1 MTSPHHPYLRRVPAP
16 FLVIFIAAALP
27 FVISAQEN
35 LGRGRVT
42 GQVVD
47 ETGAP
52 VEGAKVVAES
62 LQGTAKL
69 DGTTNKKGNF
79 AIGGLGTGPW
89 RITASKEGYVN
100 AFTEM
105 SVAQLKSNP
114 PVALTLKKAGPSAAG
129 LQPDKSSLAALDQG
143 NALLDQGNC
152 DGALALFR
160 DFQSKYPEIYQIR
173 LNIGSAYLKKGETDN
188 AEAEYK
194 GVLADVIR
202 VKGDYGSD
210 KATSIRALAG
220 LGEIA
225 LKKGDLA
232 AGQKYFTEAL
242 AISPEDEAAA
252 YNVGEIL
259 FSNQKADE
267 AVKYFELAI
276 QIKKDWSKP
285 YYKLGF
291 VYLNKGDMAKSLEY
305 FNKFVALD
313 PANPEVPAVR
323 NIIATIEKMKK

>member
-1 MTSPHHPYLRRVPAP
+1 MTDPHHPYLRRVPARL
-16 FLVIFIAAALP
+16 LVIVIAAALP
-27 FVISAQEN
+27 IVLAAQEN
-35 LGRGRVT
+35 LGRGRVA

-69 DGTTNKKGNF
+69 DGTTNKKGIF
-79 AIGGLGTGPW
+79 AIAGLGTGPW

-105 SVAQLKSNP
+105 NVTQLKANP
-114 PVALTLKKAGPSAAG
+114 SVTLTLEKAGVSAG
-129 LQPDKSSLAALDQG
+129 LKADKSSLAILDQG
-143 NALLDQGNC
+143 NALLNEGNC
-152 DGALALFR
+152 DGALALFQE
-160 DFQSKYPEIYQIR
+160 FQSKYPEFYQVR
-173 LNIGSAYLKKGETDN
+173 LNIGSAYLKKGETDK

-194 GVLADVIR
+194 GVLADIIR
-202 VKGDYGSD
+202 IKGDYQND
-210 KATSIRALAG
+210 KTTSSRALAG

-225 LKKGDLA
+225 LKKGDFE
-232 AGQKYFTEAL
+232 AGQKCFTEAL

-252 YNVGEIL
+252 YNVGEML
-259 FSNQKADE
+259 FSNQKIDE

-276 QIKKDWSKP
+276 QIKKDWPKP

-313 PANPEVPAVR
+313 PANSEVPAVK

>member
-1 MTSPHHPYLRRVPAP
+1 MTDPHHPCVRRVPARL
-16 FLVIFIAAALP
+16 LVIFIATALP
-27 FVISAQEN
+27 FVLAAQDN

-52 VEGAKVVAES
+52 IEGAKVVAES

-89 RITASKEGYVN
+89 RITASKEGFVN

-105 SVAQLKSNP
+105 NVAQLKSNP
-114 PVALTLKKAGPSAAG
+114 PVALTLKKAGPSAG
-129 LQPDKSSLAALDQG
+129 LHADKSSLAALDQG
-143 NALLDQGNC
+143 NALLDQGHC
-152 DGALALFR
+152 DGALALFQE
-160 DFQSKYPEIYQIR
+160 FQSKYPEFYQVR
-173 LNIGSAYLKKGETDN
+173 LNIGSAYLKKGETDK

-202 VKGDYGSD
+202 VKGDYQND

-225 LKKGDLA
+225 LKKGDLE
-232 AGQKYFTEAL
+232 AGQKDFAEAL
-242 AISPEDEAAA
+242 AVSPEDEAAA
-252 YNVGEIL
+252 YNVGEML
-259 FSNQKADE
+259 FSNQKVDE

-276 QIKKDWSKP
+276 QIKKDWPKP

-305 FNKFVALD
+305 FNKFLALD
-313 PANPEVPAVR
+313 PANPEVPTVK
-323 NIIATIEKMKK
+323 NIIATIEKIKK

>member
-1 MTSPHHPYLRRVPAP
+1 MTNPRHPYLRGVPARL
-16 FLVIFIAAALP
+16 LVIGIAVALP
-27 FVISAQEN
+27 FVLAAQEN

-79 AIGGLGTGPW
+79 AIGGLGSGPW
-89 RITASKEGYVN
+89 RITASKDGYVN

-105 SVAQLKSNP
+105 NVVQLKSNP
-114 PVALTLKKAGPSAAG
+114 PVALTLKKAGASAG

-160 DFQSKYPEIYQIR
+160 DFQSKYPEIYQVR

-194 GVLADVIR
+194 GVLADLIR

-225 LKKGDLA
+225 LKKGDLE

-242 AISPEDEAAA
+242 AVSPEDEAAA

-259 FSNQKADE
+259 FSNQKTDE
-267 AVKYFELAI
+267 AIKYFELAI
-276 QIKKDWSKP
+276 QIKKDWPKP

-313 PANPEVPAVR
+313 PSNPEVPTVK

>member
-1 MTSPHHPYLRRVPAP
+1 MTNLHHPYLRRVPARL
-16 FLVIFIAAALP
+16 LVMIIAAALP
-27 FVISAQEN
+27 VVLAAQEN

-42 GQVVD
+42 GQVLD
-47 ETGAP
+47 EMGAP
-52 VEGAKVVAES
+52 IEGAKVVVEI

-89 RITASKEGYVN
+89 RITASKPGFIE
-100 AFTEM
+100 AFTDM
-105 SVAQLKSNP
+105 NVTQLKSNP
-114 PVALTLKKAGPSAAG
+114 PVTLTLKKANVSAG
-129 LQPDKSSLAALDQG
+129 LQADKSSLALLDQG
-143 NALLDQGNC
+143 NALLNEGNC
-152 DGALALFR
+152 DAALALFQE
-160 DFQSKYPEIYQIR
+160 FQSKYPEFYQIR
-173 LNIGSAYLKKGETDN
+173 LNIGSAYLKKGETDK
-188 AEAEYK
+188 AETEYK
-194 GVLADVIR
+194 GVLADIVR
-202 VKGDYGSD
+202 VKGDYQSD
-210 KATSIRALAG
+210 KATSSRALAG

-225 LKKGDLA
+225 LKKGDLE
-232 AGQKYFTEAL
+232 AGQKCFTEAL

-252 YNVGEIL
+252 YNVGEML
-259 FSNQKADE
+259 FSNQKVDE

-313 PANPEVPAVR
+313 PANPEVPAVK

>member
-1 MTSPHHPYLRRVPAP
+1 MTDRRHSHLRRDLAL
-16 FLVIFIAAALP
+16 FLAIFISAALP
-27 FVISAQEN
+27 AVLAAQEN
-35 LGRGRVT
+35 LGRGRIA
-42 GQVVD
+42 GQVAD

-62 LQGTAKL
+62 LQGTARL
-69 DGTTNKKGNF
+69 DGTTNRKGNF
-79 AIGGLGTGPW
+79 AIAGLGTGKW
-89 RITASKEGYVN
+89 RITASKEGYIE

-105 SVAQLKSNP
+105 DIAQLKSNP
-114 PVALTLKKAGPSAAG
+114 PVALILKKAGPSAAR
-129 LQPDKSSLAALDQG
+129 QVDKSSLAALDQG

-160 DFQSKYPEIYQIR
+160 DFQSKYPEIYQVR

-202 VKGDYGSD
+202 VKGDYGND

-225 LKKGDLA
+225 LKKGDLE

-242 AISPEDEAAA
+242 AVSPEDEAAA

-276 QIKKDWSKP
+276 QIKKDWPKP

-313 PANPEVPAVR
+313 PANPEVPTVK